1 MKTGGLK
8 AIVDNVEIVENSK
21 NSKRKTREK
30 SVLSKVLE
38 QEKISTEK

>member
-38 QEKISTEK
+38 QEKISTGK